1 MLSHVRAA
9 VRMDERAA
17 DGLGT
22 PRAGAEIFADNEIL
36 AEILPRSASAPAPP
50 LQSQA
55 REAGCTVLSA
65 SLASVTA
72 DGGKVVGV
80 GVLNAEKIAESIS
93 CGAVVN
99 AAGPYAN
106 EVDAVMR
113 EAAGARA
120 AGAVRLRNEA
130 TRRYGRDMRRDTVL
144 ETSAR
149 RTTARRSLGDSVL
162 SRRSTR
168 KECCAT
174 CAALCPPRRR

>member
-1 MLSHVRAA
+1 MFA
-9 VRMDERAA
+9 
-17 DGLGT
+17 
-22 PRAGAEIFADNEIL
+22 PRCGWMNAQQMGSALL
-36 AEILPRSASAPAPP
+36 AQAPRYSPRYSPRYASASAPL

-80 GVLNAEKIAESIS
+80 GVLNAEKIAESIA

-106 EVDAVMR
+106 EIDALMR

-130 TRRYGRDMRRDTVL
+130 TRRYGRDTHRDTVF
-144 ETSAR
+144 ETRAR
-149 RTTARRSLGDSVL
+149 RTTARLSFGDSFR

-168 KECCAT
+168 RVCCAT
-174 CAALCPPRRR
+174 CAARCPPRRP